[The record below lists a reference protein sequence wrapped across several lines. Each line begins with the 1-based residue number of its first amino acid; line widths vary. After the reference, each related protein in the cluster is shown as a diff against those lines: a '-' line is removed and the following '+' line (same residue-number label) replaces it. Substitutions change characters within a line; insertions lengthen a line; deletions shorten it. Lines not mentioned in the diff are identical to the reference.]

1 MSCPQCHEAAKFVNY
16 RPKTFISL
24 IGEIRL
30 ERAYYHCP
38 NCHAGFVPWDKILR
52 LSTDALTLGA
62 REAACLVGVLSSFAE
77 GSTTALPKLTGL
89 HLSESTVERTTEA
102 AGRDVGARL
111 ARGEV
116 FGPSRDWDW
125 HKDAEG
131 KTCAYVSID
140 ATGVCQQGPEGA
152 KAEGRMVTVAM
163 VYNPVPEVKERRARP
178 DKPAPRFNVRYTAGL
193 DGIASLGEPLRRQA
207 AQVGMD
213 HAERWIAISDGG
225 SGLEDWLRINFG
237 RVDAVILDF
246 YHATEYLGDLGR
258 AIHPDDEAMRKAWLG
273 DWCHRLKNE
282 GGLAILERLRGLE
295 VRSRA
300 AREALAE
307 VTRYVENQSHRMD
320 YPTYVSKGW
329 AIGSGPVESACK
341 TVIGQRM
348 KGSGMRWGTD
358 GADSV
363 SHLRALF
370 KSGDQQWDAF
380 WHPSNN

>member
-1 MSCPQCHEAAKFVNY
+1 
-16 RPKTFISL
+16 
-24 IGEIRL
+24 
-30 ERAYYHCP
+30 
-38 NCHAGFVPWDKILR
+38 VPWDETLR
-52 LSTDALTLGA
+52 LSTDALTPSA
-62 REAACLVGVLSSFAE
+62 REVACLVGILSSFAE

-89 HLSESTVERTTEA
+89 HLGESTVERTTEA

-140 ATGVCQQGPEGA
+140 ATGVRQQGPEGA

-163 VYNPVPEVKERRARP
+163 VYNPVPEIKERRAHP
-178 DKPAPRFNVRYTAGL
+178 DKPVPRFNVRYTAGL
-193 DGIASLGEPLRRQA
+193 DGIAALGEPLRRQA

-213 HAERWIAISDGG
+213 RAERWIAISDGG
-225 SGLEDWLRINFG
+225 SGLEDWLRTNFG

-246 YHATEYLGDLGR
+246 YHATEYLGELGR
-258 AIHPDDEAMRKAWLG
+258 ALHPADEAAREAWLG
-273 DWCHRLKNE
+273 DWCHRLKHE
-282 GGLAILERLRGLE
+282 GGPAVLEDLRELKVPG
-295 VRSRA
+295 RA
-300 AREALAE
+300 ARETLAD
-307 VTRYVENQSHRMD
+307 VLRYFENQSHRMD
-320 YPTYVSKGW
+320 YPGYVAKGW

-348 KGSGMRWGTD
+348 KGSGMRWGED

-370 KSGDQQWDAF
+370 KSGDRQWDAY
-380 WHPSNN
+380 WHPSPN